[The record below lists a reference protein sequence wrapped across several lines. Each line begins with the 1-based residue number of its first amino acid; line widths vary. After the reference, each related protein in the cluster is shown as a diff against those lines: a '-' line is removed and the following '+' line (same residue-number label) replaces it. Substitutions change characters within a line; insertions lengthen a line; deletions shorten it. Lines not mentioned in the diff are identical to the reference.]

1 MYKNT
6 AYRDRHNVS
15 FDVSCRRG
23 NAHIV
28 SQNSWNIA
36 GFSMGKCARTPEGK
50 PAVRAAAVLHMKRIA
65 SGSLCLSLIL
75 FRPDGIRK
83 PRGVMPMMRERTLK
97 TFIKNNQQV
106 ILDKVEELEN
116 FGPTDICVL
125 KNQIEHGIK
134 IRERMKVIT
143 LNELTQLYIGLIAI
157 QVVER
162 DRGYR

>member
-1 MYKNT
+1 
-6 AYRDRHNVS
+6 
-15 FDVSCRRG
+15 
-23 NAHIV
+23 
-28 SQNSWNIA
+28 
-36 GFSMGKCARTPEGK
+36 
-50 PAVRAAAVLHMKRIA
+50 
-65 SGSLCLSLIL
+65 
-75 FRPDGIRK
+75 
-83 PRGVMPMMRERTLK
+83 MMRERTLK